1 MSEFPPEN
9 EDGRAPDRPADQ
21 PTEEQFAFENLLP
34 DFDEPIERTPVNAD
48 DQGDL
53 DFEFDPLAEIDPDQL
68 TFGELGG
75 SASPAPEEG
84 GAIPGGLDPESEV
97 DDPDATIVIR
107 PGDRGVAEGD
117 AGSSD
122 EPAVG
127 EGPPDDAEADDPG
140 ADGPPTDPG
149 HTEVMEPVSPVA
161 DGAGGAGDGEPPL
174 PRPSSSPGL
183 PNRPAAE
190 GDPEPAPKRP
200 RIFLS
205 FFLAAILIIGSVAGA
220 SSATVL
226 LYLGDIAADL
236 RENALDVEGVIV
248 QASSGEPQTI
258 LLLGSDKR
266 SSEAEDRP
274 ALSDTA
280 MLVRIDPNQGRI
292 AMMSIPRDLKVEI
305 PGHGV
310 DKFNAAYAYGGPKLT
325 VRTVRA
331 LTGGLEI
338 NHVVNI
344 DFEGFIRVVDE
355 LNCLFINVDR
365 RYYHSNEGLAPSQ
378 QYMEIDLQPGYQK
391 LCGED
396 ALSFA
401 RYRHT
406 DSDLVRAARQQ
417 EVIREA
423 RQRVPISKL
432 ISDRDDLLKIFTTYT
447 TSDIKNTKQMIELLN
462 LGIDAR
468 DASISEVNFPAIDER
483 PAGPGAPAYVVA
495 TPEDIKAAVDR
506 FLGFEASS
514 GARGELDRP
523 RSERTSNRKKKKA
536 QRQKGK
542 TKRAAKKATPP
553 APESDGLVD
562 AAEGSRDVALT
573 TAGQVGPTFPIYYP
587 KRLPSGSIYVQNAR
601 VYHLRDTEKNT
612 HGAYTMV
619 LQLQPQGDFFNLQGI
634 RGWPDPPILGGPHE
648 TVKRGGREF
657 DVYYAGDRVRLVAWH
672 DGDNSYWISNSLL
685 LALTNDQMLGMAAS
699 IDVVIPD
706 RKSRATMLANREA
719 AQQ

>member
-1 MSEFPPEN
+1 MTEFSPEN
-9 EDGRAPDRPADQ
+9 EDGKASERPVDQ

-34 DFDEPIERTPVNAD
+34 DFDQPLERDHHPINAD
-48 DQGDL
+48 FEEAESGD
-53 DFEFDPLAEIDPDQL
+53 DDPLAVEPEEIPVNPDQTSL
-68 TFGELGG
+68 LEVW
-75 SASPAPEEG
+75 
-84 GAIPGGLDPESEV
+84 SEA
-97 DDPDATIVIR
+97 DPDATVIGR
-107 PGDRGVAEGD
+107 PEDSASGSGDEHNR
-117 AGSSD
+117 D
-122 EPAVG
+122 EQDSTTG
-127 EGPPDDAEADDPG
+127 EGADSDPWTG
-140 ADGPPTDPG
+140 EQGSGTGGQDPAPTDPG
-149 HTEVMEPVSPVA
+149 HTEVMEPLVA
-161 DGAGGAGDGEPPL
+161 AAAGGDSGSIPP
-174 PRPSSSPGL
+174 PIPSASPGL

-190 GDPEPAPKRP
+190 GDPEPPPRRP

-205 FFLAAILIIGSVAGA
+205 FFLAALLIIGSVAGA

-236 RENALDVEGVIV
+236 RENALNVDGVIV
-248 QASSGEPQTI
+248 EASSGEPQTI

-266 SSEAEDRP
+266 SGDAEDRP

-280 MLVRIDPNQGRI
+280 MLVRIDPKQNRI

-310 DKFNAAYAYGGPKLT
+310 DKFNAAFAYGGPRLT

-331 LTGGLEI
+331 LTGGIDI

-365 RYYHSNEGLAPSQ
+365 RYYHSNEGLPPSQ

-396 ALSFA
+396 ALTFA
-401 RYRHT
+401 RYRHS

-447 TSDIKNTKQMIELLN
+447 TSDIKDTKQMIELLN

-468 DASISEVNFPAIDER
+468 DATVSEVNFPAIDET

-495 TPEDIKAAVDR
+495 TPEDIRAAVER
-506 FLGFEASS
+506 FLGFEASV

-523 RSERTSNRKKKKA
+523 KQAGRKAKKKRNKQRRKKQA
-536 QRQKGK
+536 QAGQEK
-542 TKRAAKKATPP
+542 TAAGT
-553 APESDGLVD
+553 PESDGLVD
-562 AAEGSRDVALT
+562 AAEGSREVALT
-573 TAGQVGPTFPIYYP
+573 AAGQVGPTFPIFYP
-587 KRLPSGSIYVQNAR
+587 RRLPSGTIYVQEAR
-601 VYHLRDTEKNT
+601 IYHLRDTDKNP
-612 HGAYTMV
+612 HAAYTMV
-619 LQLQPQGDFFNLQGI
+619 LQLQPQGDFFNIQGI
-634 RGWPDPPILGGPHE
+634 RGWPDPPILGGPYE
-648 TVKRGGREF
+648 TVKRNGREF
-657 DVYYAGDRVRLVAWH
+657 KVYYAGDRVRMVAWH
-672 DGDNSYWISNSLL
+672 LGENTYWIANSLL
-685 LALTNDQMLGMAAS
+685 QSLTNDQMMGMAAS
-699 IDVVIPD
+699 IDVIRPT
-706 RKSRATMLANREA
+706 RKSRATMLANQQA

>member
-9 EDGRAPDRPADQ
+9 EPEQPPEQ

-34 DFDEPIERTPVNAD
+34 DFDEPVEESARPINAD
-48 DQGDL
+48 EAEALPGD
-53 DFEFDPLAEIDPDQL
+53 DDAGSVENPDQTSFL
-68 TFGELGG
+68 
-75 SASPAPEEG
+75 
-84 GAIPGGLDPESEV
+84 SEV
-97 DDPDATIVIR
+97 GAETDPDATFVL
-107 PGDRGVAEGD
+107 PPQGPD
-117 AGSSD
+117 AAAAAPS
-122 EPAVG
+122 EPG
-127 EGPPDDAEADDPG
+127 EGAEEPLSGESTHEEALPVDAEDDL
-140 ADGPPTDPG
+140 APTDPG
-149 HTEVMEPVSPVA
+149 HTEVMEPVVA
-161 DGAGGAGDGEPPL
+161 ATGGDGGASVPP
-174 PRPSSSPGL
+174 PIPSASPGL

-190 GDPEPAPKRP
+190 GDPEPPPKRP

-205 FFLAAILIIGSVAGA
+205 FFLAALLIIGSVAGA

-248 QASSGEPQTI
+248 EASSGEPQTI

-266 SSEAEDRP
+266 SSDAENRP

-280 MLVRIDPNQGRI
+280 MLVRIDPKNSRI

-305 PGHGV
+305 PGHGI
-310 DKFNAAYAYGGPKLT
+310 DKFNAAFAYGGPKLT

-331 LTGGLEI
+331 VTGGIDI

-406 DSDLVRAARQQ
+406 DNDLVRAARQQ

-432 ISDRDDLLKIFTTYT
+432 ISDRDELLKIFTTYT
-447 TSDIKNTKQMIELLN
+447 TSDIKNTSQMIELLN

-468 DASISEVNFPAIDER
+468 DSSISEVNFPAVDE
-483 PAGPGAPAYVVA
+483 PAAPGAPAYVVA
-495 TPEDIKAAVDR
+495 SPEDIRAAVDR
-506 FLGFEASS
+506 FLGFESSS
-514 GARGELDRP
+514 GARGELDRQEKP
-523 RSERTSNRKKKKA
+523 KGKKKNRKKKAKK
-536 QRQKGK
+536 KGK
-542 TKRAAKKATPP
+542 EGSSETGATAGG

-562 AAEGSRDVALT
+562 AAEGSREVALT
-573 TAGQVGPTFPIYYP
+573 AAGQVGPTFPIYYP
-587 KRLPSGSIYVQNAR
+587 QRLPSGSVYVQQPR
-601 VYHLRDTEKNT
+601 IYHLRDTDKNT
-612 HGAYTMV
+612 HAAYTMV
-619 LQLQPQGDFFNLQGI
+619 LQLQPQGDFFNIQGI
-634 RGWPDPPILGGPHE
+634 RGWSDPPILGGPHE
-648 TVKRGGREF
+648 TVKRNGREF

-672 DGDNSYWISNSLL
+672 RAGNSYWISNSLL
-685 LALTNDQMLGMAAS
+685 QTLTNDQMLGMAAS
-699 IDVVIPD
+699 VDVVVPKK
-706 RKSRATMLANREA
+706 KSRATMLANQQA
-719 AQQ
+719 AQ